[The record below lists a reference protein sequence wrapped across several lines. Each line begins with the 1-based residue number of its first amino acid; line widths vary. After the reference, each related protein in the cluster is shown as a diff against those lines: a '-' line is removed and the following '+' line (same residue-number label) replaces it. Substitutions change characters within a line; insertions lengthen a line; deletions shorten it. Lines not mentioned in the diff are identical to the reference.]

1 MIKSQMNEF
10 EEKLVKSIELAK
22 SGFENAQARIGAIDA
37 KVGVAVGFLVFLL
50 PAPLMVVGW
59 LSGLQSTAASNIFS
73 ACWKCWFASSAA
85 AVLLF
90 FGMICAFVAILRG
103 FSCLM
108 PRGPKGYDK
117 SGPFQNEWRPNVLF
131 PVHKPDMFD
140 VFYNHLRK
148 LQSGVDLVFVVSEY
162 DHQLQQLGRILH
174 AKCAEMNKCFWW
186 MNRCLACYGLAILCA
201 AWIVLIAILHRVVP

>member
-1 MIKSQMNEF
+1 MAEGMASMAAWGCGTPGVFADRKMIKSQMNEF

-22 SGFENAQARIGAIDA
+22 SGFENTQARIGAIDA

-148 LQSGVDLVFVVSEY
+148 LQSTKGHSLVS
-162 DHQLQQLGRILH
+162 
-174 AKCAEMNKCFWW
+174 
-186 MNRCLACYGLAILCA
+186 
-201 AWIVLIAILHRVVP
+201 